1 MFCIGCGSGLPNEA
15 RFCPRCG
22 KCRILTEEDDC
33 SESSGTPERVGT
45 GIVGWL
51 QDLTAAPADQSSVTP
66 DPKQTEQSGPSVA
79 LFSGESGTQ
88 GDTTQEEALAK
99 TTLENL
105 KVTRRFANVGSIT
118 LAVIALFCMVIGA
131 VQGFIP
137 IFLLE
142 GVAFGGLAWLCAV
155 RWPVSAAVRGAV
167 LVASLMLAV
176 LVGVTLDQDSF
187 GPRYRYLSQGAV
199 QYRIDERAG
208 RTDRLTNSGW
218 YPVAFDKEAR
228 EVPNDNMFDP
238 KIVLTKGEWTSTL
251 GGEICFSVNNSS
263 DYIVDRV
270 TINVTTQKQSDAATG
285 KDSAENKYSMYG
297 NQQMVVLKSYGGG
310 FLASGQN
317 PLACGSSPRDLS
329 ANETWSYAD
338 MHAYGWKR

>member
-15 RFCPRCG
+15 QFCPRCG
-22 KCRILTEEDDC
+22 KCRILTQEDGC
-33 SESSGTPERVGT
+33 SESSGTPERAGT

-99 TTLENL
+99 PTLENL

-187 GPRYRYLSQGAV
+187 GPRYRYLSQGSV
-199 QYRIDERAG
+199 QYRVDERAG
-208 RTDRLTNSGW
+208 RTDRLGTGGW
-218 YPVAFDKEAR
+218 YTVAYESGAKEIDSLDAILT
-228 EVPNDNMFDP
+228 VN
-238 KIVLTKGEWTSTL
+238 LTKGYWEGVVA
-251 GGEICFSVNNSS
+251 GGDICFTVNNSS
-263 DYIVDRV
+263 GYVIDRIIFEV
-270 TINVTTQKQSDAATG
+270 KTQK
-285 KDSAENKYSMYG
+285 KDSAEAGKDSSAAVD
-297 NQQMVVLKSYGGG
+297 QEVILKSYGGG
-310 FLASGQN
+310 LISPGQN
-317 PLACGSSPRDLS
+317 SLVCASSPRNLS
-329 ANETWSYAD
+329 ADETWSYD
-338 MHAYGWKR
+338 LKSIYGWKR